1 MKARVFKRIFDAV
14 SDGPDME
21 YIMIN
26 RAISKVH
33 RHGQGAKGDAK
44 PVHQSLSL
52 CWDKFKFSELPTN
65 LKKRPFCYIPKK
77 FLENVSF
84 FWLIS
89 QSKLTLGFYSLK
101 KNLLTTRFGKIS
113 GGREEV

>member
-1 MKARVFKRIFDAV
+1 MVIEGFFLRLFCGLPEPVRRSGTCRVKLELEHHIQTLRNWVKARVFKRIFDAV

-65 LKKRPFCYIPKK
+65 LKKRPF
-77 FLENVSF
+77 
-84 FWLIS
+84 
-89 QSKLTLGFYSLK
+89 
-101 KNLLTTRFGKIS
+101 
-113 GGREEV
+113 